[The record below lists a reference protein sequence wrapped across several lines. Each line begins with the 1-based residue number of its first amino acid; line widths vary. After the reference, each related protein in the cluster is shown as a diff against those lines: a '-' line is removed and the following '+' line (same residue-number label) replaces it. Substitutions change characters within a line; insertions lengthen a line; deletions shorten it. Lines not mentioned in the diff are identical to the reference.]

1 MQLEGKIAVV
11 TGVSKGIGRATAEAL
26 LAAGARVAGWGRT
39 APQGLQHEHFRF
51 FECDVRDEKSVIA
64 ACQATLASMGG
75 AIHVLINNA
84 GLGVAGLV
92 DGFATDDWKLM
103 FDTNVH
109 GLFYCTRA
117 VLPLMKTQQEGHI
130 INISSIAGITGIE
143 RMAGYCATKFA
154 VRGFSQALLKEVRS
168 DGIKVSCFYPGSTQ
182 THFFDDIPGSEANDS
197 MMHPDDIAA
206 TILYTL
212 QAPQNFLIADV
223 EMRPLQPR
231 K

>member
-1 MQLEGKIAVV
+1 
-11 TGVSKGIGRATAEAL
+11 
-26 LAAGARVAGWGRT
+26 
-39 APQGLQHEHFRF
+39 
-51 FECDVRDEKSVIA
+51 
-64 ACQATLASMGG
+64 MGG
-75 AIHVLINNA
+75 TIHVLINNA

-143 RMAGYCATKFA
+143 KMAGYCATKFA

-182 THFFDDIPGSEANDS
+182 THFLDDIPGTEANDS
-197 MMHPDDIAA
+197 MMQPEDIAA